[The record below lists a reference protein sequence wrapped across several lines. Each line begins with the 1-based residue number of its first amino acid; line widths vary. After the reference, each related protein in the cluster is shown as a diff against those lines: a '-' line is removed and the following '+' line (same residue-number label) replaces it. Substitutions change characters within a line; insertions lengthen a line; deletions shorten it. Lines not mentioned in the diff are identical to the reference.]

1 METIKENYLFKK
13 AYTKGKKQTGKYLV
27 LYALNSK
34 HGVRYGVTVSKKIGK
49 AVVRNRVRRKIK
61 ECFRYLEP
69 FVKDGTELVFV
80 ARGASVD
87 ASFNQLFDAMKTA
100 LMQGGIISEENID
113 YPYQNL

>member
-13 AYTKGKKQTGKYLV
+13 AYAKGKKQTGKYLV

-34 HGVRYGVTVSKKIGK
+34 HGVRYGVTVSKKVGK

-87 ASFNQLFDAMKTA
+87 ASFNQLFYAMKTA

-113 YPYQNL
+113 YPYQIL